1 MAAAIEES
9 GFPVAHI
16 TAVPSVST
24 MIGVTRV
31 LRGASVTN
39 VLGNEHLSAEEEKN
53 LIHRYAARALEI
65 LQTELEQKQIFTL
78 SGGV

>member
-1 MAAAIEES
+1 MGSHDARR
-9 GFPVAHI
+9 
-16 TAVPSVST
+16 
-24 MIGVTRV
+24 MLIGVTRV

-53 LIHRYAARALEI
+53 LIQRYTVRALEI
-65 LQTELEQKQIFTL
+65 LQTELKQKQIFTL